1 MDDSLPICSSRLL
14 VGMSIFRPCLIHANY
29 VYVRLGSP
37 LEIQMKSFWLC
48 GIAIASVLM
57 LQAVPAS
64 AQRVHGTGHAHI
76 GHGYAGHGA
85 GRSQFHGGY
94 AHGYRPGYGIGVG
107 AAAVATGALIGG
119 AIATQDQGY
128 YYPDQNYPGY
138 SDPGYVYSDAAPA
151 AYNNGGSVAYC
162 EQTYRSYDPA
172 SGSYLGYDG
181 FRHACP

>member
-1 MDDSLPICSSRLL
+1 
-14 VGMSIFRPCLIHANY
+14 
-29 VYVRLGSP
+29 
-37 LEIQMKSFWLC
+37 
-48 GIAIASVLM
+48 M
-57 LQAVPAS
+57 LQPVPAS
-64 AQRVHGTGHAHI
+64 AQRVHGAGQTHI

-85 GRSQFHGGY
+85 GRFQYHHGGY
-94 AHGYRPGYGIGVG
+94 ARGYGPGYGIGVG

-119 AIATQDQGY
+119 AIATQNQGYYYPDQNQGYY

-138 SDPGYVYSDAAPA
+138 SDPGYVYSDAAPT
-151 AYNNGGSVAYC
+151 AYNNGDSVAYC

>member
-1 MDDSLPICSSRLL
+1 
-14 VGMSIFRPCLIHANY
+14 
-29 VYVRLGSP
+29 
-37 LEIQMKSFWLC
+37 MKSFLLC
-48 GIAIASVLM
+48 GIAIAGVLM
-57 LQAVPAS
+57 LQPVPAS
-64 AQRVHGTGHAHI
+64 AQRVHGAGQAHI

-85 GRSQFHGGY
+85 GRFARGY
-94 AHGYRPGYGIGVG
+94 GPGYGIGVG

-119 AIATQDQGY
+119 AIATQNQGY

-151 AYNNGGSVAYC
+151 GYENGGSVAYC
-162 EQTYRSYDPA
+162 EQTYRSYDPT